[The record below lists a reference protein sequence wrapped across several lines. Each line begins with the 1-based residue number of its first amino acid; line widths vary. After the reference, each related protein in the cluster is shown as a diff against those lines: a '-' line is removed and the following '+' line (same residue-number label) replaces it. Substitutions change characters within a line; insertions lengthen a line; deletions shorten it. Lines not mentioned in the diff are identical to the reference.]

1 MISRGAYPVR
11 KAGIKGW
18 MKDLRIE
25 DAEIENTDPPWFR
38 LRAVAVH
45 LYTAS
50 GAVLALLILIA
61 AYEGDA
67 VRALWLMLA
76 SLLIDSTDGL
86 LARRLRVS
94 EALPFF
100 DGALL
105 DNIVDYMTYVFAPM
119 VLLWSGGYLPEGTF
133 GVMLAALPLVASSYQ
148 FCRVDAKTDDHF
160 FLGFPSYFNVV
171 AFYAIVFEPG
181 EGTLASVLV
190 VCSVLVFVPIRYV
203 YPTRT
208 VALRRLTLFLSGL
221 WLMSYAAILVQMP
234 EEVEPLFLGFSVLY
248 LFYYFGL
255 SFYLSAKML
264 EEHQEQGVAESRDG
278 RLRRG
283 IRVRNRPKTFKHGPN
298 ASLSDDSSLRR

>member
-1 MISRGAYPVR
+1 ME
-11 KAGIKGW
+11 
-18 MKDLRIE
+18 DLRIE
-25 DAEIENTDPPWFR
+25 DAEIENTNPPWFR

-50 GAVLALLILIA
+50 GVVLALLMLVA
-61 AYEGDA
+61 AFQGDA

-76 SLLIDSTDGL
+76 SLIIDSTDGL

-105 DNIVDYMTYVFAPM
+105 
-119 VLLWSGGYLPEGTF
+119 
-133 GVMLAALPLVASSYQ
+133 ASSYQ

-181 EGTLASVLV
+181 PATLATVLV
-190 VCSVLVFVPIRYV
+190 VCSLLVFVPIRYV

-208 VALRRLTLFLSGL
+208 IAFRKFSLALTGL
-221 WLMSYAAILVQMP
+221 WLISYAAILLQMP
-234 EEVEPLFLGFSVLY
+234 EPDALLLGFL
-248 LFYYFGL
+248 
-255 SFYLSAKML
+255 
-264 EEHQEQGVAESRDG
+264 
-278 RLRRG
+278 
-283 IRVRNRPKTFKHGPN
+283 
-298 ASLSDDSSLRR
+298 

>member
-1 MISRGAYPVR
+1 ME
-11 KAGIKGW
+11 
-18 MKDLRIE
+18 DLSVE
-25 DAEIENTDPPWFR
+25 DAELENVDPPWFR

-50 GAVLALLILIA
+50 GAVLALLILVA
-61 AYEGDA
+61 AYSGDA

-76 SLLIDSTDGL
+76 SLIIDSTDGL

-100 DGALL
+100 DGAML

-119 VLLWSGGYLPEGTF
+119 VLLWSGGYLPEGTP
-133 GVMLAALPLVASSYQ
+133 GVVFAALPLLASSYQ

-171 AFYAIVFEPG
+171 AFYAIVFHPG
-181 EGTLASVLV
+181 PLLLAAVLV
-190 VCSVLVFVPIRYV
+190 TCSFLVFVPIRYV

-208 VALRRLTLFLSGL
+208 IAFRKISLALTAL
-221 WLMSYAAILVQMP
+221 WLVSYALILVEMP
-234 EEVEPLFLGFSVLY
+234 DPDSLVLSFSILY

-255 SFYLSAKML
+255 SLYLSGKLL
-264 EEHQEQGVAESRDG
+264 EAHREQQATE
-278 RLRRG
+278 
-283 IRVRNRPKTFKHGPN
+283 
-298 ASLSDDSSLRR
+298 

>member
-1 MISRGAYPVR
+1 M
-11 KAGIKGW
+11 
-18 MKDLRIE
+18 E
-25 DAEIENTDPPWFR
+25 DVSVEETGLENADPPWFR

-61 AYEGDA
+61 AFQGDA

-119 VLLWSGGYLPEGTF
+119 VLLWSGEYLPAGTP
-133 GVMLAALPLVASSYQ
+133 GVIFAALPLLASSYQ

-171 AFYAIVFEPG
+171 TFYAIVLEPG
-181 EGTLASVLV
+181 SATLSSVLV
-190 VCSVLVFVPIRYV
+190 VCSLLVFVPIRYV

-208 VALRRLTLFLSGL
+208 LAFRRLSLALTAL
-221 WLMSYAAILVQMP
+221 WLMSYAAILLQMP
-234 EEVEPLFLGFSVLY
+234 DPDPLLLTFSILY

-255 SFYLSAKML
+255 SLYLSGKLL
-264 EEHQEQGVAESRDG
+264 EARREQEATE
-278 RLRRG
+278 
-283 IRVRNRPKTFKHGPN
+283 
-298 ASLSDDSSLRR
+298 

>member
-1 MISRGAYPVR
+1 MESPRAVIIALHAERGLTEGRMEDVSV
-11 KAGIKGW
+11 
-18 MKDLRIE
+18 E
-25 DAEIENTDPPWFR
+25 DAQIKNADPPWFR

-50 GAVLALLILIA
+50 GVVLALLILVA
-61 AYEGDA
+61 AFQGDA

-86 LARRLRVS
+86 LARRLRVN

-119 VLLWSGGYLPEGTF
+119 VLLWSGGYLPAGTP
-133 GVMLAALPLVASSYQ
+133 GVVFAALPLLASSYQ

-181 EGTLASVLV
+181 AGTLAAVLV
-190 VCSVLVFVPIRYV
+190 VCSLLVFVPIRYV

-208 VALRRLTLFLSGL
+208 VAFHKLSLTLTAL
-221 WLMSYAAILVQMP
+221 WLISYSAILLQMP
-234 EEVEPLFLGFSVLY
+234 EPDPLILGFSILY

-255 SFYLSAKML
+255 SLYLSGKLL
-264 EEHQEQGVAESRDG
+264 EKRRAQETEA
-278 RLRRG
+278 
-283 IRVRNRPKTFKHGPN
+283 
-298 ASLSDDSSLRR
+298 

>member
-1 MISRGAYPVR
+1 ME
-11 KAGIKGW
+11 
-18 MKDLRIE
+18 DLSVE
-25 DAEIENTDPPWFR
+25 DAELENVDPPWFR

-50 GAVLALLILIA
+50 GAVLALLILVA
-61 AYEGDA
+61 AYNGDA

-76 SLLIDSTDGL
+76 SLIIDSTDGL

-100 DGALL
+100 DGAML

-119 VLLWSGGYLPEGTF
+119 VLLWSGGYLPEGTP
-133 GVMLAALPLVASSYQ
+133 GVVFAALPLLASSYQ

-171 AFYAIVFEPG
+171 AFYSIVFEPG
-181 EGTLASVLV
+181 PAALAAVLAA
-190 VCSVLVFVPIRYV
+190 CSLLVFVPIRYV

-208 VALRRLTLFLSGL
+208 IAYRKISLALTAL
-221 WLMSYAAILVQMP
+221 WLVSYALILVEMP
-234 EEVEPLFLGFSVLY
+234 DPDPLVLSFSILY

-255 SFYLSAKML
+255 SLYLSGKLL
-264 EEHQEQGVAESRDG
+264 EAHREQQATE
-278 RLRRG
+278 
-283 IRVRNRPKTFKHGPN
+283 
-298 ASLSDDSSLRR
+298 

>member
-1 MISRGAYPVR
+1 ME
-11 KAGIKGW
+11 
-18 MKDLRIE
+18 DLSVE
-25 DAEIENTDPPWFR
+25 DAELENVDPPWFR

-50 GAVLALLILIA
+50 GAVLALLILVA
-61 AYEGDA
+61 AYNGDA

-76 SLLIDSTDGL
+76 SLIIDSTDGL
-86 LARRLRVS
+86 LARRLAVS

-100 DGALL
+100 DGAML

-119 VLLWSGGYLPEGTF
+119 VLLWSGGYLPEGTP
-133 GVMLAALPLVASSYQ
+133 GVVFAALPLLASSYQ

-181 EGTLASVLV
+181 PAALAAVLAA
-190 VCSVLVFVPIRYV
+190 CSLLVFVPIRYV

-208 VALRRLTLFLSGL
+208 IAFRKISLALTAL
-221 WLMSYAAILVQMP
+221 WLVSYALILVEMP
-234 EEVEPLFLGFSVLY
+234 DPDPLVLSFSILY

-255 SFYLSAKML
+255 SLLLSSRML
-264 EEHQEQGVAESRDG
+264 EERRAQE
-278 RLRRG
+278 
-283 IRVRNRPKTFKHGPN
+283 T
-298 ASLSDDSSLRR
+298 

>member
-1 MISRGAYPVR
+1 
-11 KAGIKGW
+11 
-18 MKDLRIE
+18 MKDLSVE
-25 DAEIENTDPPWFR
+25 DAELESNDPPWFR

-50 GAVLALLILIA
+50 GAVLALLILGA
-61 AYEGDA
+61 AFQGDA

-76 SLLIDSTDGL
+76 SLIIDSTDGL

-105 DNIVDYMTYVFAPM
+105 DNIVDYITYVFAPM
-119 VLLWSGGYLPEGTF
+119 VLLWSGGYLPAGTS
-133 GVMLAALPLVASSYQ
+133 GVVFAALPLLASSYQ

-181 EGTLASVLV
+181 PTTLAAVLV
-190 VCSVLVFVPIRYV
+190 VCSLLVFVPIRYV

-208 VALRRLTLFLSGL
+208 IAFRRLSLALTAL
-221 WLMSYAAILVQMP
+221 WLVSYAAILLQMP
-234 EEVEPLFLGFSVLY
+234 EPDPLILGFSIFY

-255 SFYLSAKML
+255 SLYLSARML
-264 EEHQEQGVAESRDG
+264 EARREQEATE
-278 RLRRG
+278 
-283 IRVRNRPKTFKHGPN
+283 
-298 ASLSDDSSLRR
+298 

>member
-1 MISRGAYPVR
+1 ME
-11 KAGIKGW
+11 
-18 MKDLRIE
+18 DTRIE
-25 DAEIENTDPPWFR
+25 ETRLEGTRPPWFR

-50 GAVLALLILIA
+50 GAVLALLILVA
-61 AYEGDA
+61 AFQGDA

-76 SLLIDSTDGL
+76 SLIIDSTDGL
-86 LARRLRVS
+86 LARRFRVD

-119 VLLWSGGYLPEGTF
+119 VLLWSGSYLPAGTS
-133 GVMLAALPLVASSYQ
+133 GVVFAALPLLASSYQ

-181 EGTLASVLV
+181 PGALAAVLV
-190 VCSVLVFVPIRYV
+190 VSSLLVFVPIRYV

-208 VALRRLTLFLSGL
+208 IAFRRLSLTLTAL
-221 WLMSYAAILVQMP
+221 WLVGYVVILLQMP
-234 EEVEPLFLGFSVLY
+234 RPDPLILGFSIVY
-248 LFYYFGL
+248 LCYYFSL
-255 SFYLSAKML
+255 SLYLSARML
-264 EEHQEQGVAESRDG
+264 EARRLEQETEA
-278 RLRRG
+278 
-283 IRVRNRPKTFKHGPN
+283 
-298 ASLSDDSSLRR
+298 